1 MKLDRRETL
10 QLLTAAA
17 MGASLPA
24 IGRAR
29 SREDIYAIGRFGNVR
44 VLHQTDTHAQ
54 TLPLYFR
61 EPSANIGV
69 GSARGRP
76 PHLVGQA
83 FLDYFQVPPRSGRAY
98 AYTCL
103 DFQEAAHRYGALGGF
118 AYIKTLAD
126 RLRAEAGH
134 ANTLYLDGGD
144 LWQGSGLANLM
155 KGTDMVDLSNLLG
168 VDVMTPHWELTYGEA
183 QVRKNIA
190 AFAGDFIAQNIFLTD
205 EAAFNGAPSFDPA
218 SGRVFRPHVIKEL
231 NGHRIAII
239 GQAFPYQPIA
249 HPSRFV
255 ADWSFGIR
263 EAELQK
269 LVDGLRAME
278 RPDAVLLLSH
288 NGMDVDLKL
297 ASRVRG
303 IDVILGGHTH
313 DAVPRPVRVGN
324 AGGSTLVT
332 NAGSNGKF
340 LAVLDLDVGAGR
352 VVDLRY
358 TLLPVFSHLLAPDA
372 GVARRIA
379 ETEAP
384 HARMLDDELALAE
397 GLLYRRGNFNGT
409 MDQLICDALRAELDV
424 PIALSPGFRWG
435 PSLLSGHRITMRD
448 VLAET
453 AITYPDVY
461 VQEMTGAELRA
472 VMEDVCDNLFNPDPY
487 RQQGGDMVRMGGLDY
502 VCAPGQAMGSR
513 IYGMTLDDGTPV
525 DPAKTYRVAG
535 WASVNQEQ
543 TGTPVWEVVARH
555 LRATR
560 TVRTP
565 KLNRVRLEGVAPNPG
580 YIPLA

>member
-1 MKLDRRETL
+1 MKLSRRETL
-10 QLLTAAA
+10 QLLTATAL
-17 MGASLPA
+17 GGGVPA
-24 IGRAR
+24 IAR
-29 SREDIYAIGRFGNVR
+29 TQAREDIYAIGRFGNVR

-61 EPSANIGV
+61 EPSANIGIA
-69 GSARGRP
+69 GAKGRP

-83 FLDYFQVPPRSGRAY
+83 FLDYFQVPPRSERAY

-103 DFQEAAHRYGALGGF
+103 DFEEAAHRYGALGGF
-118 AYIKTLAD
+118 AHIKTLAD
-126 RLRAEAGH
+126 RLCAEAGH

-155 KGTDMVDLSNLLG
+155 KGADMVDLSNLLG
-168 VDVMTPHWELTYGEA
+168 IDVMTPHWELTYGEE

-190 AFAGDFIAQNIFLTD
+190 AFTGDFIAQNIFLSD
-205 EAAFNGAPSFDPA
+205 DAAFNGAPSFDPV
-218 SGRVFRPHVIKEL
+218 SGRVFRPYVIKEL

-269 LVDGLRAME
+269 LIDGLRAKE
-278 RPDAVLLLSH
+278 HPDAVLLLSH

-297 ASRVRG
+297 AGQVRG

-313 DAVPRPVRVGN
+313 DAVPRPMRVDN
-324 AGGSTLVT
+324 AGGNTLVT

-340 LAVLDLDVGAGR
+340 LAVLDLDIGAGKL
-352 VVDLRY
+352 VDVRY
-358 TLLPVFSHLLAPDA
+358 TLLPVFSNLLAPDA

-379 ETEAP
+379 EMEAP
-384 HARMLDDELALAE
+384 HTQMFGDELALAE
-397 GLLYRRGNFNGT
+397 GVLYRRGNFNGT
-409 MDQLICDALRAELDV
+409 MDQLICDSLRAELDV

-461 VQEMTGAELRA
+461 VQEMTGAELHA

-502 VCAPGQAMGSR
+502 VCTPGQKMGSR
-513 IYGMTLDDGTPV
+513 ISGMTLDNGTPV

-535 WASVNQEQ
+535 WASVNLEQ

-555 LRATR
+555 LRSTR

-565 KLNRVRLEGVAPNPG
+565 RLNQVKLVGVASNPG
-580 YIPLA
+580 YIPSA